1 MRAPDEIQDLCRAF
15 LDGLKAALGE
25 KLYGLYLYGALAF
38 PEGGPTGDIDFHV
51 ILSERL
57 SDREKAA
64 LDDLHATLARDF
76 PPLGADLD
84 GYYLLLADAR
94 QTAPPRHQLLAGVT
108 DDSWALHREHIR
120 AGRCIVLYG
129 PDPRQVYPA
138 ASWPEL
144 ADALQGELDYVEQ
157 HLTDYPAYCV
167 LNLCRLIYSFTS
179 RDVVVSK
186 WASAGWAEET
196 YPEWRPLIEAAR
208 RSYERRATERDEE
221 QLQSEVSR
229 FFRFA
234 CGRIRESFAEAV
246 E

>member
-1 MRAPDEIQDLCRAF
+1 MQAPDEIHDLCRAF
-15 LDGLKAALGE
+15 VEGLKAALGE
-25 KLYGLYLYGALAF
+25 KLYGVYVYGAWAF
-38 PEGGPTGDIDFHV
+38 PGAAATEDIDIHV
-51 ILSERL
+51 ILSETL
-57 SDREKAA
+57 TDGEKAA
-64 LDDLHATLARDF
+64 VDDLHSALARDF
-76 PPLGADLD
+76 PPFGSEMD

-94 QTAPPRHQLLAGVT
+94 QTASPAHQLLAGVT

-120 AGRCIVLYG
+120 AGRCIILHG

-144 ADALQGELDYVEQ
+144 VDALEGELDYVEK

-186 WASAGWAEET
+186 RAAARWADET
-196 YPEWRPLIEAAR
+196 LPEWHPLIQAAW

-221 QLQSEVSR
+221 HLRYEVNR

-234 CGRIRESFAEAV
+234 CERIRERRV
-246 E
+246 EDLE